1 MSQGGQKKVE
11 ILSRKKKLQRK
22 FYHMHVKDEN
32 ILKNVCCPCELS
44 DFFFQSLYV
53 YSWLFYWGILGEA
66 SEIMPHQK
74 GRGKRQKHNNNKNYE

>member
-44 DFFFQSLYV
+44 DFFFSLYMFIAGFFIGV
-53 YSWLFYWGILGEA
+53 FWVKPQRLCHIRKGEV
-66 SEIMPHQK
+66 K
-74 GRGKRQKHNNNKNYE
+74 DKKNNNNKNYE